1 MVNKKGFIF
10 IETILTIVV
19 LTTTLVILY
28 GSYSRS
34 VSSEKR
40 RLYYDD
46 ISYVYKTLAI
56 RDAFNKSVNYA
67 KFKFAVDNAEDDFYF
82 YMFSSGSDIF
92 RNNSLM
98 SRARELYNY
107 KVLIYV
113 PFDMLDNLKACAN
126 NAENTTDSKCLNTL
140 DRINDFADAT
150 FVDYVKTINL
160 DYSKVSS
167 RSEIQGILISLIYEA
182 KDGGDEIDKGGYES
196 CLQHKIF
203 DYYGVLNGTN
213 SQKEN
218 ALKKYSDEQGL
229 SFDMHCENAFYNSWV
244 YL

>member
-1 MVNKKGFIF
+1 MNNKKGFVF

-34 VSSEKR
+34 VQSEKR

-46 ISYVYKTLAI
+46 ISYVYKTMVI
-56 RDAFNKSVNYA
+56 RDAFSKSVNTS
-67 KFKFAVDNAEDDFYF
+67 KFKFALDNAQDDFYF

-98 SRARELYNY
+98 TRVRELYNY

-113 PFDMLDNLKACAN
+113 PFEMIAPLKACAN
-126 NAENTTDSKCLNTL
+126 SSETTTDVKCKNTL
-140 DRINDFADAT
+140 DKINDFADST
-150 FVDYVKTINL
+150 FVDYVKSLSI

-167 RSEIQGILISLIYEA
+167 VSNIKGILISLIYEA
-182 KDGGDEIDKGGYES
+182 KDGGAEVDKGAYES
-196 CLQHKIF
+196 CLQHQIF
-203 DYYGVLNGTN
+203 EHYGVVNG
-213 SQKEN
+213 SQAQKE
-218 ALKKYSDEQGL
+218 AAIQKYYDEPGL
-229 SFDMHCENAFYNSWV
+229 SYDMHCENAFYNSWV

>member
-1 MVNKKGFIF
+1 MNNKKGFVF

-28 GSYSRS
+28 GSYSKS
-34 VSSEKR
+34 VQSEKR

-46 ISYVYKTLAI
+46 ISYVYKTMVI
-56 RDAFNKSVNYA
+56 RDAFTKSVNSS
-67 KFKFAVDNAEDDFYF
+67 KFKFALDNAQDDYYF

-92 RNNSLM
+92 RDNSLM
-98 SRARELYNY
+98 SRVRELYNF

-113 PFDMLDNLKACAN
+113 PFNMIIPLKVCAN
-126 NAENTTDSKCLNTL
+126 SAETTTDIKCKNSLEK
-140 DRINDFADAT
+140 INDFADST
-150 FVDYVKTINL
+150 FVDYVKTLSI

-167 RSEIQGILISLIYEA
+167 VSNIKGILISLIYEA
-182 KDGGDEIDKGGYES
+182 KDGGDEVDKGAFEN
-196 CLQHKIF
+196 CLQHEIF
-203 DYYGVLNGTN
+203 AHYDVVNG
-213 SQKEN
+213 SEAQKEQ
-218 ALKKYSDEQGL
+218 AIKKYYDTSGL